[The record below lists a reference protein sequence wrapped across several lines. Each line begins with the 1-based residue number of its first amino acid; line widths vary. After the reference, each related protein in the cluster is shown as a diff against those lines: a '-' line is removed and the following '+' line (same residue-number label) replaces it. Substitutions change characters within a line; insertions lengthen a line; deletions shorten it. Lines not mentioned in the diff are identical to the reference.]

1 MNFKLSTAFKPKGDQ
16 PEAIAQLVNGLKKGY
31 TDQTLLGVTGSGKTF
46 TIANVIEQYKKP
58 TLVIS
63 HNKTL
68 AAQLYGE
75 LSDLFPENAVCYFVS
90 FYDYY
95 QPEAYIPQTDTYI
108 EKDCN
113 INKEIDRLR
122 LEATSALMSRNDV
135 IIIASVSC
143 IYSLGSPEDWRSSII
158 TLNRSD
164 EIDREG
170 FLYELVRLQ
179 YQRNDL
185 EPQRGE
191 FRVKGDTIEVFPS
204 HTEKPI
210 RIELF
215 GDEIEKIAIINPVT
229 KDKTTVDKFILF
241 PVKHFIADGERLRS
255 AIGSIEEELIE
266 REKWFLEKGKLIE
279 AQRIGERTRQD
290 LEMLQATGYCHGIE
304 NYSKHLSKRL
314 EGERPTTLIDYFP
327 KDFLMVMDES
337 HVSVPQINA
346 MYEGDKARKKSLID
360 YGFRLPS
367 AYDNRPLK
375 AEEFWAFNVQKIYLS
390 ATPAEYETKKSQQI
404 VEQIIR
410 PTGLVDPEIILRKQ
424 EGQIPDLIREIKQ
437 RAERKER
444 TLVTT
449 LTKRMAEDLADYLA
463 REGIVV
469 RYLHS
474 EIDTLKRV
482 EILRDLRLGLFD
494 CLVGINLLREGL
506 DLPEVSLVA
515 ILDADKEGFLRSQTS
530 LIQVF
535 GRCARHISGKVIMY
549 AEGMT
554 GSMKRAI
561 EETDRRRKIQQEYN
575 RVHHITPK
583 SIEKLV
589 TEYLP
594 ITKIQEPRIKYKITG
609 DPFDAI
615 EELEEEM
622 KKAADNLEYER
633 AASLRD
639 ELFRLKKGLKKSRV

>member
-1 MNFKLSTAFKPKGDQ
+1 MNFKLNTTFKPKGDQ
-16 PEAIAQLVNGLKKGY
+16 PIAIAQLVNGLRKGY
-31 TDQTLLGVTGSGKTF
+31 TDQVLLGVTGSGKTF
-46 TIANVIEQYKKP
+46 TIANVIEQINKP

-68 AAQLYGE
+68 AAQLYSE

-95 QPEAYIPQTDTYI
+95 QPEAYLPQTDTYI
-108 EKDCN
+108 EKDCD

-122 LEATSALMSRNDV
+122 LEATSALMTRKDV
-135 IIIASVSC
+135 IVVASVSC
-143 IYSLGSPEDWRSSII
+143 IYSLGSPEDWQSSII
-158 TLNRSD
+158 TLNTST
-164 EIDREG
+164 EIDRDG
-170 FLYELVRLQ
+170 FLYELIRLQ
-179 YQRNDL
+179 YLRDDL
-185 EPQRGE
+185 ELQRGE
-191 FRVKGDTIEVFPS
+191 FRVRGDTIEVFPS
-204 HTEKPI
+204 HTDKPI

-215 GDEIEKIAIINPVT
+215 GDKIEKMATVDPIT
-229 KDKTTVDKFILF
+229 KDKTPVDRFILF
-241 PVKHFIADGERLRS
+241 PVKHFITSAARLR
-255 AIGSIEEELIE
+255 AALVSIEEELIE
-266 REKWFLEKGKLIE
+266 REKWFKDAGKLIE
-279 AQRIGERTRQD
+279 AQRIGERTRLD

-304 NYSKHLSKRL
+304 NYSKHLSQRQA
-314 EGERPTTLIDYFP
+314 GERPITLIDYFSE
-327 KDFLMVMDES
+327 DFLMVIDES
-337 HVSVPQINA
+337 HVSVPQINS

-375 AEEFWAFNVQKIYLS
+375 QEEFWALSPQRIYLS

-410 PTGLVDPEIILRKQ
+410 PTGLVDPEIEVRKQ
-424 EGQIPDLIREIKQ
+424 EGQIPDLKNEIRQ

-444 TLVTT
+444 TLVIT
-449 LTKRMAEDLADYLA
+449 LTKRMAEDLADYLSK
-463 REGIVV
+463 EGLVV

-474 EIDTLKRV
+474 EIDALKRV

-506 DLPEVSLVA
+506 DLPEVSLVV
-515 ILDADKEGFLRSQTS
+515 ILDADKEGFLRSQAS

-549 AEGMT
+549 ADRMT

-561 EETDRRRKIQQEYN
+561 EETGRRRKIQQEYN
-575 RVHHITPK
+575 RLYGITPK
-583 SIEKLV
+583 SIEKQV

-594 ITKIQEPRIKYKITG
+594 VLKVQEPRIEYKITG

-633 AASLRD
+633 AAYIRD
-639 ELFRLKKGLKKSRV
+639 ELFRLKKGLKKRV

>member
-1 MNFKLSTAFKPKGDQ
+1 MNFTLKSSFKPKGDQ
-16 PEAIAQLVNGLKKGY
+16 PKAITQLVNGLKKGY

-46 TIANVIEQYKKP
+46 TIANVIAQINKP

-68 AAQLYGE
+68 AAQLYAE

-108 EKDCN
+108 EKDCD

-122 LEATSALMSRNDV
+122 LEATSALMSRSDV
-135 IIIASVSC
+135 IIVASVSC

-158 TLNRSD
+158 TLNKST

-215 GDEIEKIAIINPVT
+215 GDEIEKIAIIDPVT
-229 KDKTTVDKFILF
+229 KDKRPVDRFILF
-241 PVKHFIADGERLRS
+241 PVKHFITDGERLRS
-255 AIGSIEEELIE
+255 ALGSIEEELIE
-266 REKWFLEKGKLIE
+266 REKWFLERGKLIE

-304 NYSKHLSKRL
+304 NYSKHLSKRA

-375 AEEFWAFNVQKIYLS
+375 AEEFWALTPQKIYLS

-410 PTGLVDPEIILRKQ
+410 PTGLLDPEIILRKQ

-449 LTKRMAEDLADYLA
+449 LTKRMAEDLADYLT
-463 REGIVV
+463 REGLVV

-494 CLVGINLLREGL
+494 CLVGINL
-506 DLPEVSLVA
+506 
-515 ILDADKEGFLRSQTS
+515 
-530 LIQVF
+530 
-535 GRCARHISGKVIMY
+535 
-549 AEGMT
+549 
-554 GSMKRAI
+554 
-561 EETDRRRKIQQEYN
+561 
-575 RVHHITPK
+575 
-583 SIEKLV
+583 
-589 TEYLP
+589 
-594 ITKIQEPRIKYKITG
+594 
-609 DPFDAI
+609 
-615 EELEEEM
+615 
-622 KKAADNLEYER
+622 
-633 AASLRD
+633 
-639 ELFRLKKGLKKSRV
+639 

>member
-1 MNFKLSTAFKPKGDQ
+1 MNFKLNTPFKPKGDQ
-16 PEAIAQLVNGLKKGY
+16 PEAIAQLVDGLRKGY
-31 TDQTLLGVTGSGKTF
+31 TDQVLLGVTGSGKTF
-46 TIANVIEQYKKP
+46 TIANVIEQINKP

-68 AAQLYGE
+68 AAQLYSE

-135 IIIASVSC
+135 IIVASVSC

-158 TLNRSD
+158 TLNRSE
-164 EIDREG
+164 EINREG

-179 YQRNDL
+179 YSRNDL

-215 GDEIEKIAIINPVT
+215 DERIEKIAIVNPIT
-229 KDKTTVDKFILF
+229 KDKTPVDRFILF
-241 PVKHFIADGERLRS
+241 PVKHFIADGKRLRH
-255 AIGSIEEELIE
+255 AIGSIEEELVE
-266 REKWFLEKGKLIE
+266 REKWFLEKGKLLE

-304 NYSKHLSKRL
+304 NYSKHLSQRAT
-314 EGERPTTLIDYFP
+314 GERPTTLIDYFP

-337 HVSVPQINA
+337 HVSIPQINA

-375 AEEFWAFNVQKIYLS
+375 AEEFWAITSQKIYLS
-390 ATPAEYETKKSQQI
+390 ATPAEYETKKSQQ
-404 VEQIIR
+404 VVQQIIR
-410 PTGLVDPEIILRKQ
+410 PTGLIDPEISLRKT
-424 EGQIPDLIREIKQ
+424 EGQIPDLKEEIKQ

-449 LTKRMAEDLADYLA
+449 LTKRMAEDLADYLSK
-463 REGIVV
+463 EGLNV

-474 EIDTLKRV
+474 EIETLKRV

-549 AEGMT
+549 AEEVT

-575 RVHHITPK
+575 RKHHITPRG
-583 SIEKLV
+583 IEKLV
-589 TEYLP
+589 TEHLP
-594 ITKIQEPRIKYKITG
+594 TTRIREPRIEYKITG

-633 AASLRD
+633 AAYLRD
-639 ELFRLKKGLKKSRV
+639 ELFRLKKSLRKAAI